1 MTAPAAS
8 VAFKDGAR
16 ALEAIVTLAR
26 GDVRLTAGV
35 TDERVGA
42 LGGPFWRI
50 AGAVSPRGAQQHHEQ
65 RNRNPHHITSSG
77 IAPGWLLTNFDRI
90 LTNSG
95 SKLTQVPLC
104 EGRAPAND
112 LVV

>member
-42 LGGPFWRI
+42 RVAPFWRV
-50 AGAVSPRGAQQHHEQ
+50 AGTPCANVGQKSQDHEYHDPAAMHKETAIVYKLYTRAQ
-65 RNRNPHHITSSG
+65 RP
-77 IAPGWLLTNFDRI
+77 
-90 LTNSG
+90 
-95 SKLTQVPLC
+95 V
-104 EGRAPAND
+104 
-112 LVV
+112 